1 MDLHSSVPR
10 ITQQSGGYI
19 DENLTEI
26 ISFVPPQLNGTQLFS
41 NYQQNDLVL
50 ISQALCAPNSSILSE
65 TEKLYDQA
73 NQLNQYKASEN
84 SMGLHSSVP
93 RITQQSG
100 GYTDENLTEIMSFVP
115 PQLDDTELFSSYQQN
130 DFALINQALC
140 APNSSILSETEKL
153 YDQANQLNQYKA
165 SENSMDLHS
174 SVPQITQQS
183 DGYTDENL
191 TEIMSFV
198 TPQLDDTELF
208 SSYQKNDF
216 AIINQALCA
225 PNSSILS
232 ETEKLYDQAN
242 QLNQY
247 KASENSMDLHS
258 SVPQITQQSDR
269 YTDENL
275 TEIMSFV
282 TPQLDDTELFSSYQ
296 QNDFDIINQALC
308 APNSSILSE
317 TEKLYDQANQLNQ
330 YEASENSMDLHSSV
344 PQITQQSDRYT
355 DENLTETMSFVP
367 PQLDDT
373 ELFSS
378 YQQND
383 FALINQALCA
393 PNSFILSETEK
404 LYDQAN
410 QLNQYKASENSMDL
424 YSSVPQITQQSDRY
438 ADENLTEIMS
448 FVTPQLNDTELF
460 SSYQQNDFILINQA
474 LCAPN
479 SSILSET
486 EKLYD
491 QANQLNQYEASEN
504 SMDCHSSVPRI
515 TQQSGGYTDEKLTE
529 IMSFVP
535 PQLDD
540 TELFSSYQQN
550 DSILINQALCAP
562 NSSVLSET
570 EKLYDQANQLNQDK
584 ASENDKTSN
593 NPPTEDEEDSETVLP
608 VGSSNI
614 QSLTNGA
621 GYLPENETINNPG
634 SSKTEK
640 KTYIPAISIWIP

>member
-10 ITQQSGGYI
+10 ITQQSGGYT

-50 ISQALCAPNSSILSE
+50 INQALCAPNSSILSE

-208 SSYQKNDF
+208 SSYQQNDF
-216 AIINQALCA
+216 ALINQALCA

-258 SVPQITQQSDR
+258 SVP
-269 YTDENL
+269 
-275 TEIMSFV
+275 
-282 TPQLDDTELFSSYQ
+282 
-296 QNDFDIINQALC
+296 
-308 APNSSILSE
+308 
-317 TEKLYDQANQLNQ
+317 
-330 YEASENSMDLHSSV
+330 
-344 PQITQQSDRYT
+344 
-355 DENLTETMSFVP
+355 
-367 PQLDDT
+367 
-373 ELFSS
+373 
-378 YQQND
+378 
-383 FALINQALCA
+383 
-393 PNSFILSETEK
+393 
-404 LYDQAN
+404 
-410 QLNQYKASENSMDL
+410 
-424 YSSVPQITQQSDRY
+424 
-438 ADENLTEIMS
+438 
-448 FVTPQLNDTELF
+448 
-460 SSYQQNDFILINQA
+460 
-474 LCAPN
+474 
-479 SSILSET
+479 
-486 EKLYD
+486 
-491 QANQLNQYEASEN
+491 
-504 SMDCHSSVPRI
+504 RI
-515 TQQSGGYTDEKLTE
+515 TQQSVD
-529 IMSFVP
+529 IQM
-535 PQLDD
+535 
-540 TELFSSYQQN
+540 
-550 DSILINQALCAP
+550 
-562 NSSVLSET
+562 
-570 EKLYDQANQLNQDK
+570 
-584 ASENDKTSN
+584 KT
-593 NPPTEDEEDSETVLP
+593 
-608 VGSSNI
+608 
-614 QSLTNGA
+614 
-621 GYLPENETINNPG
+621 
-634 SSKTEK
+634 
-640 KTYIPAISIWIP
+640 